1 MVQMFGIVER
11 WERRVDGI
19 EIQLDR
25 VEAKLDVIMQRL
37 SASTPK
43 KQEKSKKP
51 AYRKKK

>member
-1 MVQMFGIVER
+1 MFGIVER

-25 VEAKLDVIMQRL
+25 VEAKLDVILQRL
-37 SASTPK
+37 SASAPK
-43 KQEKSKKP
+43 KPDKKKP